1 MPSIVLSL
9 TQFFALFP
17 TKCVGLTVATLQ
29 TVMFCPLR
37 CYRRSEWFFSILM
50 DYFFT
55 IPTASLLFASG
66 GDVC

>member
-17 TKCVGLTVATLQ
+17 GKCVGLIVSTLQ
-29 TVMFCPLR
+29 TVMFCLLR
-37 CYRRSEWFFSILM
+37 CYRRSECFFPILM

-55 IPTASLLFASG
+55 IPTASLILASG
-66 GDVC
+66 GGVC